1 MVNNTIQVTRSV
13 FLVWATA
20 VTQLNNETDNFVTLS
35 NNSSSTLVQNIS
47 DRKAE
52 MKVQEN
58 STAPFNVGIQWDLSK
73 VGVLIAQVLIM
84 LETIFG
90 NFLVVASVALE
101 KKLQTPFNY
110 YIVNLALTDMNV
122 GLSVMPLFALDN
134 LYGYFPFD
142 VYTCSY
148 WIWSDYTMTF
158 ESVATLAVIR

>member
-90 NFLVVASVALE
+90 N
-101 KKLQTPFNY
+101 
-110 YIVNLALTDMNV
+110 LALTDMNV